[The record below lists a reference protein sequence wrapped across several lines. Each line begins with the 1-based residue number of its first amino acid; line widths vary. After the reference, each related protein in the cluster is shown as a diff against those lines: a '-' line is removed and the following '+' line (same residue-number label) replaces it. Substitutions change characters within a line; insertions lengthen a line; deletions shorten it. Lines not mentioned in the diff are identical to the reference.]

1 MTIIFEAKKYKD
13 REDLEAAIG
22 SALGK
27 TADQKDCIVTG
38 KREDLKI
45 LFLNDRSTVW
55 GCKCEITDTPTQN
68 KKESKVHRGEKF
80 PSGIN
85 L

>member
-1 MTIIFEAKKYKD
+1 MTIIFEAKKYKN

-27 TADQKDCIVTG
+27 TADRKDCVVTG
-38 KREDLKI
+38 KRDDLKI
-45 LFLNDRSTVW
+45 LHLNDRSTVW
-55 GCKCEITDTPTQN
+55 GCKCEITDTPTQD
-68 KKESKVHRGEKF
+68 KKENKVNRGEIFK
-80 PSGIN
+80 SGIN